1 MQQQLDVF
9 VSSLTSFWTLLA
21 AFVPQLLAALLLLFI
36 GWLFAN
42 LVRTGGTKLLD
53 VLHFDSLA
61 EKTGIEAFLKQ
72 GNLELSLSRLLA
84 KLAYW
89 VVIFIVV
96 VTVANSL
103 GLHIVADLFNKIVL
117 YIPNIIVAI
126 LVLVFGVLVARFI
139 NRMVFAYLYNIG
151 VQGALTI
158 STLSEYAVIIFVVFV
173 ALEQLQIGTSLLTA
187 AFQIG
192 FGAVGLAFALAFGLG
207 GREWAAGEIKKMPA
221 KNDEACG
228 QSPLAGGFSECAAC
242 GCACR
247 APRAS
252 AAAGWGPFRP
262 NPSPAQP
269 DRRRVPSSAR
279 AAAAAA
285 ARSGRNGCA

>member
-1 MQQQLDVF
+1 
-9 VSSLTSFWTLLA
+9 
-21 AFVPQLLAALLLLFI
+21 
-36 GWLFAN
+36 
-42 LVRTGGTKLLD
+42 
-53 VLHFDSLA
+53 LHFDSLA

-103 GLHIVADLFNKIVL
+103 GLHIVADLVNKIVL

-126 LVLVFGVLVARFI
+126 LVLVFGILVARFI
-139 NRMVFAYLYNIG
+139 NRMVFAYLNNIG

-158 STLSEYAVIIFVVFV
+158 STLSEYSVIIFVVFV

-207 GREWAAGEIKKMPA
+207 GREWAAGVIKKMTE
-221 KNDEACG
+221 K
-228 QSPLAGGFSECAAC
+228 
-242 GCACR
+242 
-247 APRAS
+247 
-252 AAAGWGPFRP
+252 
-262 NPSPAQP
+262 
-269 DRRRVPSSAR
+269 
-279 AAAAAA
+279 
-285 ARSGRNGCA
+285 

>member
-9 VSSLTSFWTLLA
+9 VASLNAFWMQLA
-21 AFVPQLLAALLLLFI
+21 SFVPQLLAALLLMFV

-42 LVRTGGTKLLD
+42 LVRTGVMKLLD
-53 VLHFDSLA
+53 MLKFDSLA

-72 GNLELSLSRLLA
+72 GHLDISLSRLLG

-89 VVIFIVV
+89 IIIFIVM

-103 GLHIVADLFNKIVL
+103 GLHMVAELFNKIVL

-139 NRMVFAYLYNIG
+139 NRLVFAYLNNIG

-158 STLSEYAVIIFVVFV
+158 STLSEYGVIIFVVFV
-173 ALEQLQIGTSLLTA
+173 ALEQLAIGTNLLTA

-192 FGAVGLAFALAFGLG
+192 FGAIGLAFALAFGLG
-207 GREWAAGEIKKMPA
+207 GREWAAGVIKKLTE
-221 KNDEACG
+221 K
-228 QSPLAGGFSECAAC
+228 
-242 GCACR
+242 
-247 APRAS
+247 
-252 AAAGWGPFRP
+252 
-262 NPSPAQP
+262 
-269 DRRRVPSSAR
+269 
-279 AAAAAA
+279 
-285 ARSGRNGCA
+285 